1 MLYTDLARYYD
12 RIYHRK
18 DYRADCDAIERIVAK
33 VGRSTGK
40 RLLDVGCGTGSH
52 IEQLS
57 ARWECTGID
66 NEEAMLEVARAKVP
80 SARFVQG
87 DMRSFDLRERYDVV
101 ICMFSTIG
109 YATTE
114 QELKWTIENMSR
126 HLVEGGVLVIEP
138 WIVKEG
144 FKGDAIALLT
154 YDGPDAKIARVAE
167 SRVEGDMTIL
177 DMHYLIGE
185 PGQGV
190 THVHDRHMLLLF
202 DLDRTTALMRAARLE
217 PGFDK
222 DAFAPGRGAV
232 VGLRLPG

>member
-12 RIYHRK
+12 RIYHAK
-18 DYRADCDAIERIVAK
+18 DYQADSDAIERIVAK
-33 VGRSTGK
+33 VRRSSGN

-52 IEQLS
+52 MKCLS
-57 ARWECTGID
+57 ARWDCTGID
-66 NEEAMLEVARAKVP
+66 NQEAMLEVARAKVP

-87 DMRSFDLRERYDVV
+87 DMRSFDLRERFDVV

-109 YATTE
+109 YATTD

-138 WIVKEG
+138 WIVKED
-144 FKGDAIALLT
+144 FKGGQIALLT
-154 YDGPDAKIARVAE
+154 YDGADAKIARMAE
-167 SRVEGDMTIL
+167 SRVEGDTTIL
-177 DMHYLIGE
+177 DMHYLVGE

-202 DLDRTTALMRAARLE
+202 DLDRTMAMMREARLE
-217 PGFDK
+217 PGFDA
-222 DAFAPGRGAV
+222 DAFALGRGAL
-232 VGLRLPG
+232 VGLRLPE